1 MISFNPSN
9 IYGESQI
16 NYEMGVFDSLN
27 ENNDHVIFEQ
37 FNPNFYNQQ
46 ESQEDD
52 ENKRNYD
59 SIYFQQVNTQNQK
72 ENTEPEKL
80 KEVNN
85 KKTIPTAITSH
96 MKKTEEEKNEFLIHK
111 LINDENE
118 DKPNNVLKKKR
129 KRGRKKK
136 GIDTP
141 KDDEVVHS
149 KNKEDN
155 IMRKIKAHLNE
166 FIVVYLLNNNLED
179 KSYEFHKIDKFVSEN
194 LKKAYNLE
202 LNQRTLLNLFKEEKV
217 NGRYKKF
224 SNVELINKIL
234 EDQKELETIRLLN
247 LKYIEIINLIKEN
260 YLGEFLA
267 SIKKKE
273 IENGNPNINE
283 YMDSIREIFLKYE
296 DWFINKKGRNRVK
309 KVKQN

>member
-37 FNPNFYNQQ
+37 FNPNFYNPQ

-80 KEVNN
+80 KEVDN
-85 KKTIPTAITSH
+85 KKTKPTTITNP

-129 KRGRKKK
+129 KRGRKNK

-155 IMRKIKAHLNE
+155 KMRKIKAHLNE

-194 LKKAYNLE
+194 LKRAYNLE

>member
-80 KEVNN
+80 KEVDN
-85 KKTIPTAITSH
+85 KKTNPTAITSH

-155 IMRKIKAHLNE
+155 KMRKIKAHLNK
-166 FIVVYLLNNNLED
+166 FIVVDLLNNNLED

-194 LKKAYNLE
+194 LRRAYNLE

>member
-1 MISFNPSN
+1 M
-9 IYGESQI
+9 
-16 NYEMGVFDSLN
+16 
-27 ENNDHVIFEQ
+27 
-37 FNPNFYNQQ
+37 
-46 ESQEDD
+46 
-52 ENKRNYD
+52 
-59 SIYFQQVNTQNQK
+59 
-72 ENTEPEKL
+72 
-80 KEVNN
+80 
-85 KKTIPTAITSH
+85 
-96 MKKTEEEKNEFLIHK
+96 
-111 LINDENE
+111 
-118 DKPNNVLKKKR
+118 
-129 KRGRKKK
+129 
-136 GIDTP
+136 
-141 KDDEVVHS
+141 
-149 KNKEDN
+149 
-155 IMRKIKAHLNE
+155 
-166 FIVVYLLNNNLED
+166 
-179 KSYEFHKIDKFVSEN
+179 
-194 LKKAYNLE
+194 E

>member
-9 IYGESQI
+9 IYGETPN

-80 KEVNN
+80 KDVDN
-85 KKTIPTAITSH
+85 KKTNPTAITSH

-111 LINDENE
+111 LINDENQ

-129 KRGRKKK
+129 KRGRKNK

>member
-80 KEVNN
+80 KEVGN
-85 KKTIPTAITSH
+85 KKTNPTAITSH

-155 IMRKIKAHLNE
+155 KMSKIKAHLNE
-166 FIVVYLLNNNLED
+166 FIVVDLLNNSLED

-194 LKKAYNLE
+194 LKRAYNLE

>member
-1 MISFNPSN
+1 
-9 IYGESQI
+9 
-16 NYEMGVFDSLN
+16 MGVFDSLN

-80 KEVNN
+80 KEVDN
-85 KKTIPTAITSH
+85 KKTNPTAITSH
-96 MKKTEEEKNEFLIHK
+96 MKKTEEEKNDK
-111 LINDENE
+111 LINDENQ

-141 KDDEVVHS
+141 KNDEVVHS

-155 IMRKIKAHLNE
+155 KMRKIKAHLNE
-166 FIVVYLLNNNLED
+166 FIVVDLLNNSLED
-179 KSYEFHKIDKFVSEN
+179 KSYEFHKIDKSVSEN
-194 LKKAYNLE
+194 LQRAYNLE
-202 LNQRTLLNLFKEEKV
+202 LNQRILSNIFKEEKV
-217 NGRYKKF
+217 NGRYAKF
-224 SNVELINKIL
+224 SNAYLVNKIL
-234 EDQKELETIRLLN
+234 EEQKELETIKLLN
-247 LKYIEIINLIKEN
+247 LKYIEMVNLIQEN
-260 YLGEFLA
+260 YLDEFLA
-267 SIKKKE
+267 SIKEKEKKE
-273 IENGNPNINE
+273 ITNDNQNIDE
-283 YMDSIREIFLKYE
+283 YMESIKEIFLRYE
-296 DWFINKKGRNRVK
+296 DWFMNKKGRIRK
-309 KVKQN
+309 KKIKEN